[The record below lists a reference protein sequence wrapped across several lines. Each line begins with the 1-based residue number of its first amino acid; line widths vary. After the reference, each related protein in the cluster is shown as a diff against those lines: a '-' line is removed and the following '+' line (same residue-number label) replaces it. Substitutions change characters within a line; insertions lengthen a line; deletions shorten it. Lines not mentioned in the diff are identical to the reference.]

1 MIINCINCNKKFEV
15 NSELIPTEGRTIQC
29 GSCNHIWFFLKN
41 KMDKNEVSE
50 TVKTH
55 IPMPTNV
62 IERKITEPIKSQLKS
77 PIKQASQIDKNL
89 NENKFSYSTFLA
101 LILVGIISFTA
112 LIIIIDT
119 FSTPLYSLFPN
130 LELLLFSLF
139 ELLKDIKLFVKDL
152 I

>member
-41 KMDKNEVSE
+41 KMEKKEVSE

-55 IPMPTNV
+55 IPIPKNV
-62 IERKITEPIKSQLKS
+62 IERKITEPIKAQLKS

-89 NENKFSYSTFLA
+89 NENKFSYGTFLA
-101 LILVGIISFTA
+101 LILVGIISFIA

-119 FSTPLYSLFPN
+119 FSTPLYSLFPD
-130 LELLLFSLF
+130 LELLLFSLY